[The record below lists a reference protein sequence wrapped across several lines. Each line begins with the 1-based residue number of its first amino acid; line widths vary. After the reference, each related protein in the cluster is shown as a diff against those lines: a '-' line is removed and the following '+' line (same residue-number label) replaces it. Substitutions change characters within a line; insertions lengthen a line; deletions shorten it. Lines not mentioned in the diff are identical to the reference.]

1 MTTRSSKEVAQLV
14 EETRSPLRLLDE
26 REKRWRQI
34 ESGVYDF
41 TPDIPKTLWPNL
53 TKPVIVR
60 SRSVTQDVALIRSI
74 LGWPLRVTVSLNEGE
89 PAKSRE
95 EELALFLSHCLF
107 RMDPDNRAKRRLQR
121 AMATL
126 RFGAVWLSLKEREPP
141 KKRETESAGAFKER
155 EEAYEGQYWR
165 YGLEALN
172 PGTVGFLERNGQI
185 SIAVIEQDI
194 PVVDLMRY
202 VESGKRDGLPLEVLR
217 RSFPWLRAT
226 DGQPL
231 YDNRDPLKERLRL
244 YTVDDGN
251 TICYYVEQKG
261 QGRDDGGR
269 YVVGGRHFEQLVE
282 DYANPWGEPSL
293 IIFPGNMR
301 EDAPM
306 AERYEPVAAPL
317 IENQY
322 QVDLMTSMAMTVSA
336 NQRWVQTAD
345 DNTAQVLSSMI
356 AGGQTEAYETFVELQ
371 QKTLAAGGVPF
382 SLGQF
387 QDVSGKLGDEFWRI
401 YQRKLDERQELKSAL
416 LLLNP
421 TPEMIERAPGV
432 SILASMEAGMR
443 MFEVPEEEIITGY
456 QRMLRMIAHDCAY
469 GRYSKLGKDYEFK
482 TSGNENVAV
491 APVKAGRGYTLS
503 PPAFEKLLTT
513 GRINVQTMTKTPAQ
527 QAAEGQ
533 VMTERALSRIPTATP
548 LDVVQAY
555 GEADASGKLV
565 EVAAWN
571 NVQRLAPSFVRALE
585 QAGSF
590 KAAAMFETDPEP

>member
-41 TPDIPKTLWPNL
+41 PPDIPKTLWPNL

-306 AERYEPVAAPL
+306 AER
-317 IENQY
+317 
-322 QVDLMTSMAMTVSA
+322 
-336 NQRWVQTAD
+336 
-345 DNTAQVLSSMI
+345 
-356 AGGQTEAYETFVELQ
+356 
-371 QKTLAAGGVPF
+371 
-382 SLGQF
+382 
-387 QDVSGKLGDEFWRI
+387 
-401 YQRKLDERQELKSAL
+401 QELKSAL

-432 SILASMEAGMR
+432 SILASMEAVMR